1 MNCMSSW
8 FLYIYI
14 TTFNRRPIVITV
26 SLLHSQTDPYTVIC
40 NDYSN
45 CIVINRDY
53 PYNSY
58 VRTMNIT
65 ASSKKVGCPKLCW
78 AYETDW
84 HYIMFSFEPFFRKT
98 ITCLIFIYAE
108 YYKNIKRNIWIFF
121 TIGSYYD
128 FFGMVLCISSYNC
141 RNS

>member
-14 TTFNRRPIVITV
+14 TTFNRGPIVITV

-45 CIVINRDY
+45 CIVINKAY

-58 VRTMNIT
+58 VRTLNIT
-65 ASSKKVGCPKLCW
+65 ASSKSRLPKAIW
-78 AYETDW
+78 KAYETDW
-84 HYIMFSFEPFFRKT
+84 HYIMFSFEHFFRKT

-108 YYKNIKRNIWIFF
+108 YLKKYLKNERQKDRNIWIF
-121 TIGSYYD
+121 S
-128 FFGMVLCISSYNC
+128 
-141 RNS
+141 

>member
-14 TTFNRRPIVITV
+14 PTFNRGPIVITV

-45 CIVINRDY
+45 CIVINKAY
-53 PYNSY
+53 LYNSY

-65 ASSKKVGCPKLCW
+65 ASSKSRLPKAILSLRNRLTL
-78 AYETDW
+78 YNVFIST
-84 HYIMFSFEPFFRKT
+84 FFRKT

>member
-14 TTFNRRPIVITV
+14 PTFNRGPIVITV

-45 CIVINRDY
+45 CIVINKAY

-65 ASSKKVGCPKLCW
+65 ASSKSRLPKAILSLRNRLTFYNVFIW
-78 AYETDW
+78 T
-84 HYIMFSFEPFFRKT
+84 FFRKT
-98 ITCLIFIYAE
+98 NTCLIFIYAE

>member
-1 MNCMSSW
+1 MSSW

-14 TTFNRRPIVITV
+14 TTFNRGPIVITV

-45 CIVINRDY
+45 CIVINKAY

-65 ASSKKVGCPKLCW
+65 ASSKSRLPKAIW
-78 AYETDW
+78 KAYETDW
-84 HYIMFSFEPFFRKT
+84 HYTMFSFEHFLEKPSLAWFLFMQNIIK
-98 ITCLIFIYAE
+98 IY
-108 YYKNIKRNIWIFF
+108 IKKGSKERNIWIIFI
-121 TIGSYYD
+121 IGSYYD
-128 FFGMVLCISSYNC
+128 FFGMVLCISS
-141 RNS
+141 